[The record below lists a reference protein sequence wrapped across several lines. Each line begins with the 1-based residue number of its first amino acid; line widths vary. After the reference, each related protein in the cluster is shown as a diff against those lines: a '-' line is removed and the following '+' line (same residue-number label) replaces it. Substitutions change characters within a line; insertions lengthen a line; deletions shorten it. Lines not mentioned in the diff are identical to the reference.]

1 MPSPA
6 LSRRQWLSTL
16 AAASLIP
23 TTSPSRARA
32 AEAESFLPQR
42 HPLLIT
48 NNPVIAAARD
58 AGLAVLQ
65 PSQADL
71 HKGLTIHHESQVFDF
86 YGFAPRAA
94 LDVERMTAAIHAGVA
109 PQELDDLSEELSMLG
124 ALHQPAERREF
135 AEAFACSGVTALF
148 QNAGEESQD
157 PLRLLKR
164 LARFTHLGDNL
175 REILVRATHPD
186 DLTDAHQKGKR
197 ALFLTGNGVPLRG
210 QFQTVEE
217 ELGSIRL
224 FHQLGIRMM
233 HVTYNRRNL
242 LGDGCAEPAN
252 GGLSDLGRAAIA
264 ELNRVGVIVDV
275 AHSGWR
281 TSLEAARASTRP
293 MVASHTTC
301 AALQHHIRAKPDE
314 VLQAICD
321 TGGLF
326 GICWI
331 APFLQGTGD
340 LAALLDHIDYAV
352 RTFGGEHVAIGTDVA
367 HLSQHNAAAA
377 KQIPPR
383 PKTRTRYEAL
393 WPEGALGG
401 NWPRANSLA
410 WTNWPLLTVGLVQRG
425 HSEETIRRILGGN
438 ALRVCQA
445 NAGPPAVVLPGNS
458 STPPAS

>member
-71 HKGLTIHHESQVFDF
+71 
-86 YGFAPRAA
+86 
-94 LDVERMTAAIHAGVA
+94 
-109 PQELDDLSEELSMLG
+109 
-124 ALHQPAERREF
+124 
-135 AEAFACSGVTALF
+135 
-148 QNAGEESQD
+148 
-157 PLRLLKR
+157 
-164 LARFTHLGDNL
+164 
-175 REILVRATHPD
+175 
-186 DLTDAHQKGKR
+186 
-197 ALFLTGNGVPLRG
+197 
-210 QFQTVEE
+210 
-217 ELGSIRL
+217 
-224 FHQLGIRMM
+224 
-233 HVTYNRRNL
+233 
-242 LGDGCAEPAN
+242 
-252 GGLSDLGRAAIA
+252 
-264 ELNRVGVIVDV
+264 
-275 AHSGWR
+275 
-281 TSLEAARASTRP
+281 
-293 MVASHTTC
+293 
-301 AALQHHIRAKPDE
+301 QHHIRAKPDE

-340 LAALLDHIDYAV
+340 LAALLDHNDYAV

-383 PKTRTRYEAL
+383 P
-393 WPEGALGG
+393 
-401 NWPRANSLA
+401 
-410 WTNWPLLTVGLVQRG
+410 
-425 HSEETIRRILGGN
+425 
-438 ALRVCQA
+438 
-445 NAGPPAVVLPGNS
+445 
-458 STPPAS
+458 

>member
-6 LSRRQWLSTL
+6 LPRRQWLSTL

-94 LDVERMTAAIHAGVA
+94 LDVERMTAAIQAGAA

-175 REILVRATHPD
+175 REILVRAT
-186 DLTDAHQKGKR
+186 
-197 ALFLTGNGVPLRG
+197 
-210 QFQTVEE
+210 
-217 ELGSIRL
+217 
-224 FHQLGIRMM
+224 RM
-233 HVTYNRRNL
+233 
-242 LGDGCAEPAN
+242 
-252 GGLSDLGRAAIA
+252 I
-264 ELNRVGVIVDV
+264 
-275 AHSGWR
+275 
-281 TSLEAARASTRP
+281 
-293 MVASHTTC
+293 
-301 AALQHHIRAKPDE
+301 
-314 VLQAICD
+314 
-321 TGGLF
+321 
-326 GICWI
+326 
-331 APFLQGTGD
+331 
-340 LAALLDHIDYAV
+340 
-352 RTFGGEHVAIGTDVA
+352 
-367 HLSQHNAAAA
+367 
-377 KQIPPR
+377 
-383 PKTRTRYEAL
+383 
-393 WPEGALGG
+393 
-401 NWPRANSLA
+401 
-410 WTNWPLLTVGLVQRG
+410 
-425 HSEETIRRILGGN
+425 
-438 ALRVCQA
+438 
-445 NAGPPAVVLPGNS
+445 
-458 STPPAS
+458 

>member
-1 MPSPA
+1 MPTFQFSG
-6 LSRRQWLSTL
+6 SRRLWLSGL
-16 AAASLIP
+16 AATALTPWSVP
-23 TTSPSRARA
+23 TSWPPARA
-32 AEAESFLPQR
+32 DDDSPFQPQR

-48 NNPVIAAARD
+48 DNPVIAAARD
-58 AGLAVLQ
+58 AALAVLQ

-71 HKGLTIHHESQVFDF
+71 HRGLTLHHESFVFDF

-94 LDVERMTAAIHAGVA
+94 PDVDRMTAAIQAGGS

-124 ALHQPAERREF
+124 ALYQPAERREF

-164 LARFTHLGDNL
+164 LARFTHLGDL
-175 REILVRATHPD
+175 LHEHLVRAATPD
-186 DLTDAHQKGKR
+186 DLTAARAAGKHT
-197 ALFLTGNGVPLRG
+197 LYLTGNGVPLRG

-224 FHQLGIRMM
+224 FHLLGIRMM

-242 LGDGCAEPAN
+242 LGDGCAEKAN
-252 GGLSDLGRAAIA
+252 GGLSDLGRSAIA
-264 ELNRVGVIVDV
+264 EMNRIGVIVDV

-281 TSLEAARASTRP
+281 TSLEAAQASTRP

-301 AALQHHIRAKPDE
+301 ASLQYHIRAKPDE

-326 GICWI
+326 GLCWI
-331 APFLQGTGD
+331 APFLGGTGD
-340 LAALLDHIDYAV
+340 LSALLDHIDHAV
-352 RTFGGEHVAIGTDVA
+352 KTFGSEHVAIGTDVA
-367 HLSQHNAAAA
+367 HQSQYTAAAA
-377 KQIPPR
+377 RQIPAR

-425 HSEETIRRILGGN
+425 HSEETIRRILGEN
-438 ALRVCQA
+438 ALRVCRDNHLA
-445 NAGPPAVVLPGNS
+445 PAPPAK
-458 STPPAS
+458 PANP